1 VLYIATL
8 AVTILGLLLVA
19 IERSR
24 LLKTHSDFMVAGRQL
39 SATVLVA
46 TLLCSWIGSGSL
58 FGGAENAY
66 RNGLASLWMPAGGWA
81 GLLIIYLVAGRAR
94 KFAQFTVPEL
104 LETRYHPLARVLGT
118 IAIVISYTVI
128 TSYQFKGGGN
138 VLHLTFGIPMETGM
152 IIVAIFVIAFTAL
165 AGMSSVAYVDLVI
178 GFLATFGTILALPF
192 LLHSAGGWETVRST
206 LPADHFQVFGHL
218 TYLQAVGFFLPTF
231 TLMVGNQNTY
241 QKFFSARSERD
252 ARISVVGWIIG
263 TVVLETVIVLL
274 AVVGSS
280 MFRTIEAWTAIPH
293 AARFGVPALVGAILL
308 AAIFA
313 KVISTGNN
321 YLFSPASNL
330 IHDVYRR
337 FIRPAALDREILI
350 VSRLV
355 VVALGLVALSLGY
368 RPSVL
373 KSAFL
378 AYSIYGAGITPV
390 ILAVFFWRRAT
401 TAGALAS
408 IASGTIVCLVWDFMS
423 RQVLAPGQAPVGLLS
438 FLVASPGMQRLCVLA
453 GELEP
458 IIPAL
463 PISLA
468 ALVVVS
474 LLSAAPSESQ
484 LKPFLSNAATSA
496 AVKGSLC

>member
-1 VLYIATL
+1 MLYTVTLSITVIA
-8 AVTILGLLLVA
+8 LLVVA

-24 LLKTHSDFMVAGRQL
+24 RLRTQSDFMVAGRQL

-66 RNGLASLWMPAGGWA
+66 QNGLASLWMPAGGWA
-81 GLLIIYLVAGRAR
+81 GLLIIYFVAGRAR
-94 KFAQFTVPEL
+94 KFSQFTVPEL

-118 IAIVISYTVI
+118 IAIVISFTVI

-138 VLHLTFGIPMETGM
+138 VLHLTFGIPIETGM
-152 IIVAIFVIAFTAL
+152 IIVAGFVIAFTAL
-165 AGMSSVAYVDLVI
+165 AGMSSVAYVDLLI

-192 LLHSAGGWETVRST
+192 LIHTAGGWENVRSH
-206 LPADHFQVFGHL
+206 LPADHFEVFGHL
-218 TYLQAVGFFLPTF
+218 SYLQAIGFFLPTF
-231 TLMVGNQNTY
+231 TLMLGNQNTY

-280 MFRTIEAWTAIPH
+280 MYRTIEAWTTIPH
-293 AARFGVPALVGAILL
+293 AARFGVPSLVGAILL

-321 YLFSPASNL
+321 YLFSPASNI
-330 IHDVYRR
+330 IHDVYHR
-337 FIRPAALDREILI
+337 FVRPAASDREILI
-350 VSRLV
+350 VSRLTV
-355 VVALGLVALSLGY
+355 IALGLVALSLGY

-378 AYSIYGAGITPV
+378 AYSIYGAGVTPV
-390 ILAVFFWRRAT
+390 ILAVFFWKRAT
-401 TAGALAS
+401 TSGALAS
-408 IASGTIVCLVWDFMS
+408 ITSGTVICLIWDFLSRRLLSEGQVASGFLAGLVS
-423 RQVLAPGQAPVGLLS
+423 
-438 FLVASPGMQRLCVLA
+438 SPGMQKLCLLA
-453 GELEP
+453 TQLEP

-463 PISLA
+463 PVSLA
-468 ALVVVS
+468 ALVIVS
-474 LLSAAPSESQ
+474 LLSPRPVESQ
-484 LKPFLSNAATSA
+484 LRPFFGEAAA
-496 AVKGSLC
+496 AAGDK

>member
-1 VLYIATL
+1 MLYIAALSITVL
-8 AVTILGLLLVA
+8 ALLAVA

-24 LLKTHSDFMVAGRQL
+24 LLRTQSDFMVAGRQL

-81 GLLIIYLVAGRAR
+81 GLLIIYLIAGRAR
-94 KFAQFTVPEL
+94 KFLQFTVPEL
-104 LETRYHPLARVLGT
+104 LETRYHPVARVLGT

-138 VLHLTFGIPMETGM
+138 VLHLTFGIPTETGM
-152 IIVAIFVIAFTAL
+152 IIVAVFVIAFTAL
-165 AGMSSVAYVDLVI
+165 AGMSSVAYVDLLI
-178 GFLATFGTILALPF
+178 GFLATFATILAFPF
-192 LLHSAGGWETVRST
+192 LLHTAGGWTTVRNH

-252 ARISVVGWIIG
+252 ARISVIGWIIG
-263 TVVLETVIVLL
+263 TVILETIIVLIAL
-274 AVVGSS
+274 VGSS
-280 MFRTIEAWTAIPH
+280 MYRNIEAWTTIPH
-293 AARFGVPALVGAILL
+293 AARFGVPSLVGAILL

-313 KVISTGNN
+313 KVMSTGNN

-330 IHDVYRR
+330 IHDVYHR
-337 FIRPAALDREILI
+337 FVRPDASDREILI
-350 VSRLV
+350 VSRLLV
-355 VVALGLVALSLGY
+355 MALGLVALSLSY

-378 AYSIYGAGITPV
+378 AYSIYGAGVTPV

-401 TAGALAS
+401 TSGAIAS
-408 IASGTIVCLVWDFMS
+408 IASGTVVCLIWDYLS
-423 RQVLAPGQAPVGLLS
+423 RHLLS
-438 FLVASPGMQRLCVLA
+438 PGELAAGFLAGFVSSPGMQKVCLLA
-453 GELEP
+453 TQLEP

-463 PISLA
+463 PVSLA
-468 ALVVVS
+468 ALIVVS
-474 LLSAAPSESQ
+474 LLSPRPAESK
-484 LKPFLSNAATSA
+484 LRPFFGEAATAS
-496 AVKGSLC
+496 GR